1 MLERFEAHHFR
12 CFERAVLPADG
23 RSVGL
28 VGPNASG
35 KTSVLEALHFL
46 SYGRSFR
53 VNDRQQLIRAGSK
66 GFRLT
71 ARVSD
76 AAGPA
81 DLSARYLDGQLTVEV
96 SGRPASGVGELA
108 SRIRAHLID
117 PSVHRL
123 IEGIPQ
129 ERRRLLDTGVFHVEP
144 TYLADWRQYRRVLR
158 QRNAALRSALP
169 ANEIS
174 AWDAQLCDAAIRV
187 DQTRASYVHQWSK
200 VFRSTSSAFGLME
213 ASLEYRRGWAAG
225 VDLVAALNDS
235 VARDLNAGVT
245 SVGPHRADVAVV
257 LGGRSARRVVSR
269 GQQKLL
275 ASALVLSQLKLVQAV
290 GQQPLLLL
298 DDPGAELDVDNLG
311 KFLAVIGELP
321 VQIIATATFPA
332 ALEALPKLVMF
343 HVKQAGL
350 EPML

>member
-1 MLERFEAHHFR
+1 MLQRFEAHHFR
-12 CFERAVLPADG
+12 CFERAVLPAEG
-23 RSVGL
+23 RSIGL

-35 KTSVLEALHFL
+35 KTSILEALHFL

-53 VNDRQQLIRAGSK
+53 VNDRQQLIQTGSR

-71 ARVSD
+71 AHVSD
-76 AAGPA
+76 AAGPS
-81 DLSARYLDGQLTVEV
+81 DLSARYVDGQLSVEV
-96 SGRPASGVGELA
+96 SGRPAASIGELA
-108 SRIRAHLID
+108 GRIRAHLID

-144 TYLADWRQYRRVLR
+144 IYLAHWRQYRRVLR
-158 QRNAALRSALP
+158 QRNAGLRNSLP
-169 ANEIS
+169 LAQIA

-187 DQTRASYVHQWSK
+187 DQTRASYVQQWSK
-200 VFRSTSSAFGLME
+200 VFRSAAAAFGLMD
-213 ASLEYRRGWAAG
+213 ASLDYRRGWAQGAELG
-225 VDLVAALNDS
+225 TALAES
-235 VARDLNAGVT
+235 SARDLNTGIT

-275 ASALVLSQLKLVQAV
+275 ASALVLSQLKLVQAA
-290 GQQPLLLL
+290 GQEPLLLL

-311 KFLAVIGELP
+311 RFLAVIGELP

-332 ALEALPKLVMF
+332 ALEALPQLAMF
-343 HVKQAGL
+343 HVKQGGL